1 MINYCIINKN
11 EIYGELHDLVEK
23 EELTMVNPNHEEKI
37 KYLIGDVVK
46 NNKAIEFNN
55 NEFNN
60 KLNNKECNDINEI
73 IGEVLELLISK
84 NPQEES
90 HGNTLIIYS
99 DINEMIEVLFIEKD
113 ENFEDCE
120 LNEFASI
127 SNYDLQPIY
136 NCCALFKTNYKN
148 NNIKNTLITL
158 KDIEKILYYNFYHI
172 GLLVD
177 CDKNTKEII
186 FSGDIPHNFIGSSFK
201 LGENFERL
209 GLHLALFIEEGNR
222 VNEITS
228 KICGK
233 EIKGRGY
240 ITLLNPPY
248 NKKFGN
254 FNKELL
260 DIILK
265 VLDNS
270 EMVQKI
276 EKEGMSDKLDNAFI
290 IINKYLQN

>member
-1 MINYCIINKN
+1 MLNYCVINKN

-46 NNKAIEFNN
+46 NNKNIEFIDKESNN
-55 NEFNN
+55 I
-60 KLNNKECNDINEI
+60 NDF

-84 NPQEES
+84 NPQEDDS
-90 HGNTLIIYS
+90 QGNTMHIYS

-120 LNEFASI
+120 INEFASI

-136 NCCALFKTNYKN
+136 NCCALFKTNYKDN
-148 NNIKNTLITL
+148 KIKNKLITL
-158 KDIEKILYYNFYHI
+158 KDIEKIMYNNFYHV
-172 GLLVD
+172 GLLID
-177 CDKNTKEII
+177 CDGNTKEIV

-209 GLHLALFIEEGNR
+209 GLHLALFVEEGSR
-222 VNEITS
+222 VNEIAS
-228 KICGK
+228 KICGA
-233 EIKGRGY
+233 ETKGRVY
-240 ITLLNPPY
+240 ITLLNPPF

-254 FNKELL
+254 FTKDLL

-265 VLDNS
+265 VLNNK
-270 EMVQKI
+270 ENVKKI
-276 EKEGMSDKLDNAFI
+276 EKEVMDDKMDNAFM
-290 IINKYLQN
+290 IINKYL

>member
-1 MINYCIINKN
+1 MLNYCVINKN

-46 NNKAIEFNN
+46 NNKNIEFIDKESNN
-55 NEFNN
+55 I
-60 KLNNKECNDINEI
+60 NDFIS
-73 IGEVLELLISK
+73 EVLELLICK
-84 NPQEES
+84 NPQEEDS
-90 HGNTLIIYS
+90 QGNTMIVYS

-120 LNEFASI
+120 INEFASI

-136 NCCALFKTNYKN
+136 NCCALFKTNYKDN
-148 NNIKNTLITL
+148 KIKNKLITL
-158 KDIEKILYYNFYHI
+158 KDIEKIMYNNFYHV
-172 GLLVD
+172 GLLID
-177 CDKNTKEII
+177 CDGNTKEII

-209 GLHLALFIEEGNR
+209 GLHLALFVDEGSR
-222 VNEITS
+222 VNEIAT
-228 KICGK
+228 KICGT
-233 EIKGRGY
+233 ETKGRVY
-240 ITLLNPPY
+240 ITLLNPPF

-254 FNKELL
+254 FTKDLL

-265 VLDNS
+265 VLNNK
-270 EMVQKI
+270 ENVKKI
-276 EKEGMSDKLDNAFI
+276 EKEIMDDKMDNAFM
-290 IINKYLQN
+290 IINKYL

>member
-1 MINYCIINKN
+1 MLNYCIINKN

-46 NNKAIEFNN
+46 NNKNIEFIDKESNN
-55 NEFNN
+55 I
-60 KLNNKECNDINEI
+60 NDF

-90 HGNTLIIYS
+90 QGNTMIVYS
-99 DINEMIEVLFIEKD
+99 DINEMIEVIFIEKD

-136 NCCALFKTNYKN
+136 NCCALFKTNYKDN
-148 NNIKNTLITL
+148 KVKNKLITI
-158 KDIEKILYYNFYHI
+158 KDIEKIMYNNFYHI

-177 CDKNTKEII
+177 CEGNTKEIV
-186 FSGDIPHNFIGSSFK
+186 FSGDIPYNFIGSSFK
-201 LGENFERL
+201 LNENFERL
-209 GLHLALFIEEGNR
+209 GLHLAIFVEDGNKI
-222 VNEITS
+222 NEIAT
-228 KICGK
+228 KICGA
-233 EIKGRGY
+233 ETKGRVF
-240 ITLLNPPY
+240 ITLLNPPF

-254 FNKELL
+254 FTKELL

-265 VLDNS
+265 ILNNS
-270 EMVQKI
+270 ENVKKI
-276 EKEGMSDKLDNAFI
+276 EKEVMDDKMDNAFM
-290 IINKYLQN
+290 IINKYL